1 MFRLPFILHRI
12 GFDDRK
18 NPFLDQANHQCFRGE
33 YGHGISQVLQLLDRL
48 FVVDRQRV
56 PSMDGSSDRGTFA
69 KSQTLGRK
77 LIKQI

>member
-1 MFRLPFILHRI
+1 
-12 GFDDRK
+12 
-18 NPFLDQANHQCFRGE
+18 
-33 YGHGISQVLQLLDRL
+33 
-48 FVVDRQRV
+48 V